1 MSGEVAGAAVGEA
14 GGGATGS
21 GGTGSPSATILEVEG
36 LTRRFGGL
44 VAVNDVSFAVEQ
56 GTILGLIGPNG
67 AGKSTLFSMIA
78 GERRPSAG
86 RIRFHGRD
94 VTGWS
99 AHRATAAG
107 VGRTFQ
113 LMRVFGSMTVM
124 ENLVT
129 AAHLRH
135 RTTRAAR
142 RVAEQVCA
150 ELGMADIA
158 HHQAAK
164 LTAASKKRLEMG
176 RALATEPTL
185 LLLDEVLSG
194 LTPTEAREA
203 TDIVRAINAR
213 GITVIMVEHVM
224 EVVMSLCR
232 RLVVLDFGEKIF
244 EGSPEAAVKDEAVL
258 EAYLGS

>member
-1 MSGEVAGAAVGEA
+1 MSQDTAATSTVATP
-14 GGGATGS
+14 TG
-21 GGTGSPSATILEVEG
+21 TAPVLEVTG

-44 VAVNDVSFAVEQ
+44 TAVNNVSFSVEA

-86 RIRFHGRD
+86 RIRFKGKD

-113 LMRVFGSMTVM
+113 LMRVFGTMTVM
-124 ENLVT
+124 ENLIT

-135 RTTRAAR
+135 RATRAAR
-142 RVAEQVCA
+142 RVAEQVCVD
-150 ELGMADIA
+150 LGMADIA

-194 LTPTEAREA
+194 LTPAEAQEA
-203 TDIVRAINAR
+203 TQIVRAINDR
-213 GITVIMVEHVM
+213 GVTVIMVEHVM

-232 RLVVLDFGEKIF
+232 HLVVLDFGEKIF

>member
-1 MSGEVAGAAVGEA
+1 MSDGDTLVKATSEVSD
-14 GGGATGS
+14 TG
-21 GGTGSPSATILEVEG
+21 TPVLEVQG

-44 VAVNDVSFAVEQ
+44 VAVNDVTFSVQ
-56 GTILGLIGPNG
+56 PGTILGLIGPNG
-67 AGKSTLFSMIA
+67 AGKSTLFSMVA
-78 GERRPSAG
+78 GEQRPSAG
-86 RIRFHGRD
+86 VIRFDGRD

-99 AHRATAAG
+99 PHQAATAG

-135 RTTRAAR
+135 RSTRAAR
-142 RVAEQVCA
+142 EVAEQVCT
-150 ELGMADIA
+150 ELGMTDIA
-158 HHQAAK
+158 HHQADG

-176 RALATEPTL
+176 RALATEPKL

-194 LTPTEAREA
+194 LTPTEAQEA
-203 TDIVRAINAR
+203 TEIVRGINNR
-213 GITVIMVEHVM
+213 GVTIVMVEHVM

-232 RLVVLDFGEKIF
+232 RLVVLDFGQKIF
-244 EGSPEAAVKDEAVL
+244 EGTPDVAVHDEAVL